1 LETDIALQIRSA
13 LPRYGIRAIKKI
25 LSVETMYVGLV
36 VITLLGFLFSV
47 ILNELERIIVP
58 WKALR

>member
-1 LETDIALQIRSA
+1 
-13 LPRYGIRAIKKI
+13 
-25 LSVETMYVGLV
+25 MYVGLV

>member
-1 LETDIALQIRSA
+1 
-13 LPRYGIRAIKKI
+13 
-25 LSVETMYVGLV
+25 MYVGLV
-36 VITLLGFLFSV
+36 VITLLGFLFPV

>member
-1 LETDIALQIRSA
+1 MIWNAWE
-13 LPRYGIRAIKKI
+13 I

-36 VITLLGFLFSV
+36 VIALLGFLFSV

-58 WKALR
+58 WKASR

>member
-1 LETDIALQIRSA
+1 
-13 LPRYGIRAIKKI
+13 
-25 LSVETMYVGLV
+25 MYVGLV
-36 VITLLGFLFSV
+36 VIALLGFLFSV